1 MYARGILCCYC
12 CRKNQCQHLHSS
24 TTSKSVSYPLIIHIA
39 STNTTDGRILDVCG
53 YYKRH
58 SQAPDGSYLYR
69 STFNSYLDQSVL
81 VLHYSIPPRI
91 TTSNRNT
98 VIFSD
103 RGTTASSSS
112 PGSARNQPRWMIS

>member
-1 MYARGILCCYC
+1 MYARGIMCCYC
-12 CRKNQCQHLHSS
+12 CRKNQCHHATKHS
-24 TTSKSVSYPLIIHIA
+24 TTSSTKSLSYPLIIHIA
-39 STNTTDGRILDVCG
+39 SSNTTDGRILDVCG

-69 STFNSYLDQSVL
+69 STFNSYIDESVL

-112 PGSARNQPRWMIS
+112 PGSTRNRPR